1 MEGHIDL
8 EEHIF
13 GEASDEHQTTIGSY
27 RFVTYGDCSSFHEPD
42 APLVFNPFTASVLQ
56 GLRAKLISDFM
67 GLELLMNLPIAAHSQ
82 QDTHPFHQNVFE
94 KFIELTDGTF
104 GQKLDRFRDWM
115 RKNKYQFQTL
125 SETEFYEKAAYI
137 VDIRNGL
144 LHYPLNA
151 LQLKNTN
158 KMIPFI
164 YSTKNKTTY
173 ILDIKRLI
181 HLSVCSQKLTKELEI
196 HREKWFPIR
205 QGKPIKNK

>member
-1 MEGHIDL
+1 
-8 EEHIF
+8 
-13 GEASDEHQTTIGSY
+13 
-27 RFVTYGDCSSFHEPD
+27 
-42 APLVFNPFTASVLQ
+42 
-56 GLRAKLISDFM
+56 
-67 GLELLMNLPIAAHSQ
+67 
-82 QDTHPFHQNVFE
+82 
-94 KFIELTDGTF
+94 
-104 GQKLDRFRDWM
+104 M